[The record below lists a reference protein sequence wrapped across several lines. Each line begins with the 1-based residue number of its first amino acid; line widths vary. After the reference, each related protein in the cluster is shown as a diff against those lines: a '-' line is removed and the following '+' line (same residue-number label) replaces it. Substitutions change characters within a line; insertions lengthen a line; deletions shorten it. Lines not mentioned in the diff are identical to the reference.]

1 MQRAKRASTR
11 SLLISAKCKLH
22 VNLRASSSH
31 STSLHIQ
38 TPSKQ
43 HHHGP
48 DHRTIHPGLLRE
60 VRGFPEGPWCGFHP
74 EEGGSCLHPGD
85 DHHRGGRQ
93 LDHGHQD
100 HRQEHRAEIQVGKTR
115 LSLTRMRHLT
125 FQTRGRVWGRHD
137 GWASL
142 QDNRDLGGEHDD
154 HHPERHQGG
163 GEERGRGES
172 RSQSLVMTCLWQ
184 FAANKSQTRF
194 AFLSLADDDHIW
206 AAAHICFL
214 SPF

>member
-1 MQRAKRASTR
+1 MSWNSGTMFNCSLGDREYTFCFSDVHVWHWDGGCVCSDLVKFFRWVDSRLGCLLLMQRAKRASTR

-43 HHHGP
+43 HHHHGP

-60 VRGFPEGPWCGFHP
+60 VRGFPEGPWRGFHP

-115 LSLTRMRHLT
+115 LSLTRIRHLT
-125 FQTRGRVWGRHD
+125 FQDRGRV
-137 GWASL
+137 
-142 QDNRDLGGEHDD
+142 
-154 HHPERHQGG
+154 
-163 GEERGRGES
+163 
-172 RSQSLVMTCLWQ
+172 
-184 FAANKSQTRF
+184 
-194 AFLSLADDDHIW
+194 
-206 AAAHICFL
+206 
-214 SPF
+214 